1 MRFRNGRVSF
11 LPCRPASTGPERA
24 RPPGAAPMREV
35 SPTHG
40 RGLACRVLC
49 LFPLSSVRL
58 DHSGSQTARQVLTSS
73 RLSRAEGLGFAA
85 DLDRSYVGGV
95 ERGERNV
102 SLLNLIRL
110 SKPLAVPFS
119 DLFRDY
125 ESGSRIIERKKAR
138 DRG

>member
-1 MRFRNGRVSF
+1 
-11 LPCRPASTGPERA
+11 
-24 RPPGAAPMREV
+24 
-35 SPTHG
+35 
-40 RGLACRVLC
+40 
-49 LFPLSSVRL
+49 VRL